1 MRRRTLAAAVAVA
14 ALAVPAAASAH
25 VTLNPKEAAAGAYT
39 VLDVRVPNER
49 DNASTTK
56 VEMRMPPGVAA
67 VSYQA
72 VPGWTVKVVKAKL
85 AKPIQTDDGPI
96 TEGVSTLTWTADS
109 PDAAIAPGQFG
120 DFPIQMQIP
129 GKAGD
134 VLTFKALQTYSG
146 GEVVRW
152 IGSPDADEPA
162 PTVAVTAATG
172 DDSASHASTA
182 AVATPAASADDAGDD
197 DSGSSDSLAIVALVV
212 GALGLLTGIVAI
224 ATRRRSTPAA

>member
-56 VEMRMPPGVAA
+56 VEMQMPPGVAA

-96 TEGVSTLTWTADS
+96 TEGVSTMTWTADDH
-109 PDAAIAPGQFG
+109 DAAIAPGQFG

-134 VLTFKALQTYSG
+134 VLTFKALQTYSN

-152 IGSPDADEPA
+152 IGSPSADEPA
-162 PTVAVTAATG
+162 PTVTVTAATSDAG
-172 DDSASHASTA
+172 A
-182 AVATPAASADDAGDD
+182 APAAAPTSAPPADD
-197 DSGSSDSLAIVALVV
+197 DSGSSDTLAIVALIV
-212 GALGLLTGIVAI
+212 GALGLLAAI
-224 ATRRRSTPAA
+224 LALVTRRRSTAAA

>member
-56 VEMRMPPGVAA
+56 VEMQMPPGVAA

-96 TEGVSTLTWTADS
+96 TEGVSTMTWTADDQ
-109 PDAAIAPGQFG
+109 DAAIAPGQFG

-134 VLTFKALQTYSG
+134 VLTFKALQTYSN

-152 IGSPDADEPA
+152 IGSPSADEPA
-162 PTVAVTAATG
+162 PTVTVTAAISDAG
-172 DDSASHASTA
+172 A
-182 AVATPAASADDAGDD
+182 APAATPTTAPPSDD
-197 DSGSSDSLAIVALVV
+197 DSGSSDTLAIVALIV
-212 GALGLLTGIVAI
+212 GALGLLAAI
-224 ATRRRSTPAA
+224 LALVTRRRSTAAA